1 MMANLKKIAARINA
15 LSIRERFLLFAA
27 AIGVLGALTDYFFI
41 SPLLAQQKALVAQ
54 LDKKSTDMDLIRE
67 KVDAEMMSRSVSR
80 SSELRAAAAEVQREL
95 DAIERDIADLN
106 GNSAGA
112 TPVAT
117 MLNRVM
123 QRSDKVAIV
132 RIAQLGAGA
141 QAVSPPPTGAPTVRG
156 GLEITL
162 SGSFPDLLDY
172 LASLER
178 SLPQARWAAL
188 NLKADTQ
195 PAQLT
200 VRILTGS
207 GS

>member
-1 MMANLKKIAARINA
+1 MMANMKKLAARINA

-67 KVDAEMMSRSVSR
+67 KVDAEMMGRSVGR
-80 SSELRAAAAEVQREL
+80 SAELKTAAADVQREL
-95 DAIERDIADLN
+95 ESVEREIAELSGN
-106 GNSAGA
+106 GANA
-112 TPVAT
+112 TSIPA
-117 MLNRVM
+117 MLHRVM
-123 QRSDKVAIV
+123 QRSDKVSIV
-132 RIAQLGAGA
+132 RVAQLGVSAQGA
-141 QAVSPPPTGAPTVRG
+141 PSPPTGTQANRG

-162 SGSFPDLLDY
+162 AGSYPDLMDY
-172 LASLER
+172 LSSLEK

-195 PAQLT
+195 PAQIT
-200 VRILTGS
+200 VRLVTGG

>member
-1 MMANLKKIAARINA
+1 MNAKLKALAARVNA
-15 LSIRERFLLFAA
+15 LSMRERFLLFAA
-27 AIGVLGALTDYFFI
+27 AVGVLGAATDYFFI

-80 SSELRAAAAEVQREL
+80 SSELKVAAAEVQREL
-95 DAIERDIADLN
+95 DTVEREIADLN
-106 GNSAGA
+106 GNTAGA

-117 MLNRVM
+117 LLNRVM
-123 QRSDKVAIV
+123 QRSEKVAIV
-132 RIAQLGAGA
+132 RVVQFGAGA
-141 QAVSPPPTGAPTVRG
+141 QAASSPPTGMTTTRG

-162 SGSFPDLLDY
+162 SGPYPDLMEH
-172 LASLER
+172 LAALER
-178 SLPQARWAAL
+178 SLPQVRWAAL

-195 PAQLT
+195 PTQLT
-200 VRILTGS
+200 IRIITAS